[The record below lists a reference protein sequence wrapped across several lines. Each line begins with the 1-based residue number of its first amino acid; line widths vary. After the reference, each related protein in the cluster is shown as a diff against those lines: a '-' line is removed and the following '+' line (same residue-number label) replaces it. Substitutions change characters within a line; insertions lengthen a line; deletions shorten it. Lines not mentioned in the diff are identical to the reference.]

1 MSPSG
6 CWPLQ
11 SLTTSQTYG
20 AVTSPLT
27 SQTPTPTLL
36 NPTHLESR
44 HYIYRETELRSDRES
59 KVLFSYV
66 FIVISR
72 KLVGASCVSHR
83 EIGLQPFGL
92 HLSHRDGYL
101 ILTVG
106 HNSITRHIFLESFS
120 RFGGPSIFADPKK

>member
-1 MSPSG
+1 MSPFG

-27 SQTPTPTLL
+27 SQTPTPPLL

-44 HYIYRETELRSDRES
+44 HYHYRETELCSDRES
-59 KVLFSYV
+59 KVLFSCV

-72 KLVGASCVSHR
+72 KLVGASCVSYR

-106 HNSITRHIFLESFS
+106 HNSGAGTLLGAGNRESS
-120 RFGGPSIFADPKK
+120 NLHNVKI

>member
-1 MSPSG
+1 MSPFG
-6 CWPLQ
+6 CWLLQ

-27 SQTPTPTLL
+27 SQTPTSSFL

-44 HYIYRETELRSDRES
+44 PYHRETELRSDRES
-59 KVLFSYV
+59 KVLFSCLFV
-66 FIVISR
+66 VLSR
-72 KLVGASCVSHR
+72 KLVGASCVSYR

-106 HNSITRHIFLESFS
+106 HNSGAGTLLGAGNRESS
-120 RFGGPSIFADPKK
+120 NLHNVKI